1 MPRGY
6 PNYHNFLLI
15 FLWLAGVQ
23 TLLTKCNVAELGIRS
38 FQKNVPFFSFFS
50 ERKQKRTERSFF
62 KMEKNGKNGSF
73 FYKERK
79 RRERTERSFEKNGV
93 PNSASWQQYQH
104 DFLPSSIDV
113 AGATSTATATCDF

>member
-50 ERKQKRTERSFF
+50 ERKQKRTEHSLFFKWKRTERTDRSFI
-62 KMEKNGKNGSF
+62 KNGKEE
-73 FYKERK
+73 KERNVLLK
-79 RRERTERSFEKNGV
+79 RMECPTLQVGNNTNMIFYLAR
-93 PNSASWQQYQH
+93 
-104 DFLPSSIDV
+104 
-113 AGATSTATATCDF
+113 